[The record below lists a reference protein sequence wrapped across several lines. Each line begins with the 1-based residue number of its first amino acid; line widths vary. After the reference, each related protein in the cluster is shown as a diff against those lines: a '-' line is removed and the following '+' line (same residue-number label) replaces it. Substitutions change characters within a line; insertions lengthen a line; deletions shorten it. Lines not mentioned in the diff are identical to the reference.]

1 MLNDTT
7 YVDISL
13 LIDPAL
19 SGEVQAIRCHSV
31 ILAARSAYFA
41 RYIHLS
47 KAQSD
52 NNNESVVL
60 DLRGLPFITAFTMT
74 SLLEYLYL
82 DKVNTQLGNRKKTDM
97 VDMASHF
104 CLNSLSA
111 ALLSSH
117 GEGSEVPMSLSY
129 DMEHAFMNARDCYAD
144 IKFIYTTSS
153 STDTTIDNNDSD
165 DVDMSPIYAH
175 KAILIQ
181 IGYFEG
187 MFHSHFKESSDV
199 SKLEGESSHVTTVD
213 LTGLITDGVSI
224 EAFRMLL
231 MYAYTG
237 IDPITRTTHPVTAAI
252 TLNTS
257 TSNKQGPATTSVST
271 TATTSYD
278 RQGLADESDDK
289 DTTTATIATATAD
302 TDIDT
307 IVDTLTEL
315 LIATNRL
322 GYIRLYNICEKRL
335 IDLIRKFP
343 GLAQA
348 LLGYAQSYGF
358 LKIERLCLDA
368 LRFYT
373 RDGGSDNTT
382 STNIITNTNDY
393 SI

>member
-1 MLNDTT
+1 MLAIVSTDNYTLSTHHRYLLNDTT
-7 YVDISL
+7 YADVTL
-13 LIDPAL
+13 LIDPIL
-19 SGEVQAIRCHSV
+19 SGEVEVIRCHSV

-41 RYIHLS
+41 RYIQLS
-47 KAQSD
+47 KAQVD
-52 NNNESVVL
+52 NNIEPVVV
-60 DLRGLPFITAFTMT
+60 DLTGLPFITTFTVT

-97 VDMASHF
+97 VDMTSHF
-104 CLNSLSA
+104 CLNSLSS

-117 GEGSEVPMSLSY
+117 VEMSELPMMSFSY
-129 DMEHAFMNARDCYAD
+129 DMEQAFLNAGHAYAD
-144 IKFIYTTSS
+144 IKFIYTTAE
-153 STDTTIDNNDSD
+153 STIGSTGNSDTGVVES
-165 DVDMSPIYAH
+165 SPIYAH

-213 LTGLITDGVSI
+213 LTGLIADGVSI

-231 MYAYTG
+231 LYAYTG
-237 IDPITRTTHPVTAAI
+237 IDPITRITHPTTTITTAATAI
-252 TLNTS
+252 TAQDV
-257 TSNKQGPATTSVST
+257 QGS
-271 TATTSYD
+271 
-278 RQGLADESDDK
+278 ADNSDGK
-289 DTTTATIATATAD
+289 DPVTTTASTTAD

-307 IVDTLTEL
+307 IVGTLTEL
-315 LIATNRL
+315 LVATNRL

-348 LLGYAQSYGF
+348 LVGYAQSYGF

-373 RDGGSDNTT
+373 RGGGSDNST
-382 STNIITNTNDY
+382 STNMNDY
-393 SI
+393 NI

>member
-1 MLNDTT
+1 MLAIVSTDNYTLSTHHRYLLNDTT
-7 YVDISL
+7 YADVSL
-13 LIDPAL
+13 LIDPTL
-19 SGEVQAIRCHSV
+19 SGDVQVIRCHSV

-52 NNNESVVL
+52 SKDEPVVV
-60 DLRGLPFITAFTMT
+60 DLTGLPFITAFTAT

-82 DKVNTQLGNRKKTDM
+82 DKINTQLGNRKKTDM
-97 VDMASHF
+97 VDMASQF
-104 CLNSLSA
+104 CLNSLSS

-117 GEGSEVPMSLSY
+117 GEMSEVPMSFSY
-129 DMEHAFMNARDCYAD
+129 DMEHAFINASDRYAD

-199 SKLEGESSHVTTVD
+199 RKLEGESSHVTTVD
-213 LTGLITDGVSI
+213 LTGLIADGVSI

-231 MYAYTG
+231 LYAYTG
-237 IDPITRTTHPVTAAI
+237 IDPITRITHPTTATPI
-252 TLNTS
+252 T
-257 TSNKQGPATTSVST
+257 T
-271 TATTSYD
+271 TATTTYD
-278 RQGLADESDDK
+278 SQGPTNDSDGK
-289 DTTTATIATATAD
+289 DTTPTITTTAD

-315 LIATNRL
+315 LVATNRL

-343 GLAQA
+343 GLAQG
-348 LLGYAQSYGF
+348 LVGFAQSYGF

-373 RDGGSDNTT
+373 RDCGSDNTAH
-382 STNIITNTNDY
+382 INTNDY